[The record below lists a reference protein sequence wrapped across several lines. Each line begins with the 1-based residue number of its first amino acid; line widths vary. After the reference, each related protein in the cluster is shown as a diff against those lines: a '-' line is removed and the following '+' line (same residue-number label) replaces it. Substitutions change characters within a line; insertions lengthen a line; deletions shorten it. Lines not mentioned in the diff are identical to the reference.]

1 MSGLHCVGQFTLRA
15 QRTPPNRTC
24 ALSASGGRL
33 ALGTHCHFM
42 ASLRYAFLI
51 SSSVASLPTPSTCMR
66 WRGHVPPL
74 TLAPQ
79 AQAQAGRQ
87 AAATL
92 APNIA
97 RSQTLRGP
105 PASRPGKAHSQ
116 IGARAQQPRSS
127 PSCPS
132 PLTSPHGKERAEGE
146 KAWREH
152 GKDEKKCLVAF
163 RGYPCAPIQSAAAEA
178 EGGTVRGGRAVAD
191 PHTLGGPPSVRVWAA
206 QACGSFLL
214 DLARQAA

>member
-1 MSGLHCVGQFTLRA
+1 MSGFLSGLHCVGQFTLRA
-15 QRTPPNRTC
+15 QRTPPNRTR

-66 WRGHVPPL
+66 RRGHVPPL

-92 APNIA
+92 APHIA

-132 PLTSPHGKERAEGE
+132 PLTSPLGSSAVMERRESFIFEGL
-146 KAWREH
+146 A
-152 GKDEKKCLVAF
+152 
-163 RGYPCAPIQSAAAEA
+163 
-178 EGGTVRGGRAVAD
+178 GTWKGR
-191 PHTLGGPPSVRVWAA
+191 
-206 QACGSFLL
+206 
-214 DLARQAA
+214 DLIS

>member
-15 QRTPPNRTC
+15 QRTPPNRTR

-66 WRGHVPPL
+66 RRGHVPPL

-92 APNIA
+92 APHIA

-132 PLTSPHGKERAEGE
+132 PLTSPHGEERAREG
-146 KAWREH
+146 R
-152 GKDEKKCLVAF
+152 
-163 RGYPCAPIQSAAAEA
+163 R
-178 EGGTVRGGRAVAD
+178 
-191 PHTLGGPPSVRVWAA
+191 LGGNLERTRKSV
-206 QACGSFLL
+206 S
-214 DLARQAA
+214 